1 MISNF
6 STWFYLVHVGKFGVS
21 SLAVVGQMGVLLGNI
36 SITDVSTASA
46 TPEKPQCFINFTQ
59 KHQVKYVIKSKNS
72 LLWNTCFQ
80 FVGFVRSKQG
90 IDDGQVRDL
99 CLR

>member
-6 STWFYLVHVGKFGVS
+6 SMWFYLVHVGKFGVS

-46 TPEKPQCFINFTQ
+46 TPEKTT
-59 KHQVKYVIKSKNS
+59 VLY
-72 LLWNTCFQ
+72 
-80 FVGFVRSKQG
+80 
-90 IDDGQVRDL
+90 
-99 CLR
+99 